1 MADDDDDLW
10 AEVRPAVPCQPVR
23 ASLPADTRSQSE
35 TCGTASDV
43 DPLMAGDSFIDDQA
57 CLLYRA
63 GPCASLPLQRLQ
75 QLSAGPVHRIASA
88 EVDHLRPADSVT
100 CYNGEPVVAAARS

>member
-10 AEVRPAVPCQPVR
+10 AEVRAAVPCQPVR
-23 ASLPADTRSQSE
+23 AILPADTRSQSE
-35 TCGTASDV
+35 TCGPANDV
-43 DPLMAGDSFIDDQA
+43 DPLMAGDRFIDDHA
-57 CLLYRA
+57 CLFYRA

-88 EVDHLRPADSVT
+88 EVNHLRHADSIT
-100 CYNGEPVVAAARS
+100 GYNGESVVAAARC